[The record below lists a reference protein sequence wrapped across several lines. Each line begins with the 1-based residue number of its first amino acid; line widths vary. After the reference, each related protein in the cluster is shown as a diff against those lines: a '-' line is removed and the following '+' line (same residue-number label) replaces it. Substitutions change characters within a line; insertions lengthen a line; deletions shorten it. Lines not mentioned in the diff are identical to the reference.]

1 MKSLYFLCTFI
12 LLSLFMHLTVD
23 WIVPFCETTSSYW
36 FLSNERKINSNAKI
50 LVLGDSQ
57 IVTGVTPQ
65 LIAEM
70 EGVTTDE
77 VLYLPK
83 PSQQPEGI
91 LLESL
96 EVLQKVPKLKKV
108 YVNLSP
114 LNTSKN
120 SVTDANRQ
128 LFLSFGSF
136 SLDTITHPLLRKA
149 YFSNV
154 TDLSWKI
161 IIKIFPYF
169 GLSSNI
175 NRLVYDP
182 IAQSDVIRR
191 QKEFLYIKESMEKN
205 QGSWVWKFIGDD
217 PTLDVKEEFPQN
229 SSQVLSGKR
238 DLSMLL
244 WFDLI
249 RLWQERGV
257 KVVFL
262 RIPFSPKMEKDI
274 LKTKANLV
282 ADDFFKKITTE
293 ERLKESVAVFDFKSE
308 FLEEY
313 QYFGDLTHLN
323 QKGRDAFAI
332 ILKKA
337 LFDHTHSSA
346 QGM

>member
-1 MKSLYFLCTFI
+1 MKPIYFLCTFI
-12 LLSLFMHLTVD
+12 LLSLFMHLTVE

-36 FLSNERKINSNAKI
+36 YLSNERKINSDAKV

-65 LIAEM
+65 LIAEI
-70 EGVTTDE
+70 EGVTINE
-77 VLYLPK
+77 VVYLPK

-96 EVLQKVPKLKKV
+96 EVLSKIPKLKKV

-136 SLDTITHPLLRKA
+136 SLYTITHPLLRKA
-149 YFSNV
+149 YFSNL
-154 TDLSWKI
+154 TDLSWKL

-182 IAQSDVIRR
+182 IAQIDVSRR
-191 QKEFLYIKESMEKN
+191 KKEFLYIKESMEKN

-217 PTLDVKEEFPQN
+217 PNLDEKEEFPHR

-238 DLSMLL
+238 ELSIHL
-244 WFDLI
+244 WFEFI
-249 RLWQERGV
+249 RLWKERGV

-274 LKTKANLV
+274 LATKANLV
-282 ADDFFKKITTE
+282 ADEFFQTIKAEVGPK
-293 ERLKESVAVFDFKSE
+293 RSVEVLDFKSE
-308 FLEEY
+308 FLEDY

-323 QKGRDAFAI
+323 QKGRDAFAV

-337 LFDHTHSSA
+337 LFDHTHSTA

>member
-1 MKSLYFLCTFI
+1 MKLRYFLITFL
-12 LLSLFMHLTVD
+12 LLSVFMHLTVE

-36 FLSNERKINSNAKI
+36 YLANNRIVNSDAKV

-65 LIAEM
+65 LIAEI
-70 EGVTTDE
+70 EGVTINE

-96 EVLQKVPKLKKV
+96 DVLPKLPKLKKV

-128 LFLSFGSF
+128 LYFSFGGFSF
-136 SLDTITHPLLRKA
+136 EVITHPLLRKA
-149 YFSNV
+149 YFSNL
-154 TDLSWKI
+154 TDLSWKL
-161 IIKIFPYF
+161 IIKVFPYF

-182 IAQSDVIRR
+182 LAQIDVLRR
-191 QKEFLYIKESMEKN
+191 QKEFVYIKESMEKN
-205 QGSWVWKFIGDD
+205 QGSWVWKSIGDD
-217 PTLDVKEEFPQN
+217 PTLDAKEVFPEN

-238 DLSMLL
+238 ELSIHL
-244 WFDLI
+244 WFDFL
-249 RLWQERGV
+249 RLWKERGV
-257 KVVFL
+257 NVVFL

-282 ADDFFKKITTE
+282 ADDFFKTITADM
-293 ERLKESVAVFDFKSE
+293 RAKQDVIVFDFKSV

-313 QYFGDLTHLN
+313 RYFGDLTHLN
-323 QKGRDAFAI
+323 QKGRDAFAV

-337 LFDHTHSSA
+337 LFDYAHSSA